1 MMPENLV
8 ALEHRDLKLA
18 QPEESLFNIEGAK
31 DQKLLMAKQQ
41 LQAE

>member
-18 QPEESLFNIEGAK
+18 RPEESLFNIEGASN
-31 DQKLLMAKQQ
+31 QKLLMAQ
-41 LQAE
+41 